1 MNILVTGGLGFIGS
15 HTVVALVEEGFTPI
29 LVDNLSNSEL
39 FIKDRIEQI
48 IKQKVTFYQA
58 DCNDYAA
65 MEKIFQ
71 KHTIEGVIH
80 FAAYK
85 AVGESVAE
93 PLKYYENNL
102 FSLINLLKIM
112 QKFSVQKL
120 VFSSSCTVYGQTEKL
135 PVDENNAVLPAFSPY
150 GNTKQIGEEIL
161 QDVVRSQ
168 ANLQI
173 ISLRYFNPIGAHP
186 SALIGELPRGVPNN
200 LVPYITQTA
209 IGKRPFLNVFGKD
222 YPTPDGTCIR
232 DFIHVCDLAEAHVKA
247 LQFLQ
252 NQKGSFIDFINV
264 GTGTGNSVLEVIQT
278 FEQVSGKTLP
288 YQFAPRRSG
297 DVTAIYADARKAEKI
312 LGWKAQ
318 RSLADALADAWRW
331 EQAIHKQTQENGKQA

>member
-1 MNILVTGGLGFIGS
+1 MKNILVTGGLGFIGS
-15 HTVVALVEEGFTPI
+15 HTTVALAEQGFIPI
-29 LVDNLSNSEL
+29 VVDNLSNSEL

-48 IKQKVTFYQA
+48 LNQAITFYQA

-65 MEKIFQ
+65 MEKIF
-71 KHTIEGVIH
+71 KEHTIEGVIH

-112 QKFSVQKL
+112 QQFSVQKL

-135 PVDENNAVLPAFSPY
+135 PVDESNAILPAFSPY

-161 QDVVRSQ
+161 QDVVKSQ
-168 ANLQI
+168 VDLQV

-209 IGKRPFLNVFGKD
+209 IGKRPFLKVFGKD

-264 GTGTGNSVLEVIQT
+264 GTGKGNSVLEVIQT
-278 FEQVSGKTLP
+278 FEQVSGKALP

-331 EQAIHKQTQENGKQA
+331 EQAIQNLEPMRF

>member
-1 MNILVTGGLGFIGS
+1 MKNILVTGGLGFIGS
-15 HTVVALVEEGFTPI
+15 HTTVALAEQGFIPI
-29 LVDNLSNSEL
+29 VVDNLSNSEL

-48 IKQKVTFYQA
+48 LNQAITFYQA

-65 MEKIFQ
+65 MEKIF
-71 KHTIEGVIH
+71 KEHTIEGVIH

-112 QKFSVQKL
+112 QQFSVQKL

-135 PVDENNAVLPAFSPY
+135 PVDESNAILPAFSPY

-161 QDVVRSQ
+161 QDVVKSQ
-168 ANLQI
+168 VDLQV

-264 GTGTGNSVLEVIQT
+264 GTGKGNSVLEVIQT
-278 FEQVSGKTLP
+278 FEQVSGKALP

-331 EQAIHKQTQENGKQA
+331 EQAIQNLEPMRF

>member
-1 MNILVTGGLGFIGS
+1 MQILVTGGLGFIGS
-15 HTVVALVEEGFTPI
+15 HTVVALAEQGFTPI
-29 LVDNLSNSEL
+29 IVDNLSNSEF
-39 FIKDRIEQI
+39 FIKERIEQI
-48 IKQKVTFYQA
+48 IGKAVKFYET
-58 DCNDYAA
+58 DCNDLQA

-71 KHTIEGVIH
+71 ENALQGIIH

-102 FSLINLLKIM
+102 FSLINLLKLM
-112 QKFSVQKL
+112 QKYAVQKL
-120 VFSSSCTVYGQTEKL
+120 VFSSSCTVYGQAEKL
-135 PVDENNAVLPAFSPY
+135 PVDESTPTLPAFSPY

-161 QDVVRSQ
+161 QDVVRSN
-168 ANLQI
+168 ADLQI

-209 IGKRPFLNVFGKD
+209 IGKRSILNVFGND

-247 LQFLQ
+247 LEFLQ
-252 NQKGSFIDFINV
+252 QQNGSFIDFINI
-264 GTGTGNSVLEVIQT
+264 GTGKGNSVLEVIKT
-278 FEQVSGKTLP
+278 FEQVSGKKLP
-288 YQFAPRRSG
+288 YQFVPRRSG
-297 DVTAIYADARKAEKI
+297 DVTAIYADVSKAEKV
-312 LGWKAQ
+312 LGWKAK
-318 RSLADALADAWRW
+318 RTLADALADAWRW
-331 EQAIHKQTQENGKQA
+331 EQTIRTYQ

>member
-15 HTVVALVEEGFTPI
+15 HTAVALAEEGFMPI

-39 FIKDRIEQI
+39 FIKERIEQI
-48 IKQKVTFYQA
+48 IGKTVTFYQS
-58 DCNDYAA
+58 DCNDIAA
-65 MEKIFQ
+65 MEAIFQ
-71 KHTIEGVIH
+71 ENDIHGVIH

-102 FSLINLLKIM
+102 VSLITLLKLM
-112 QKFSVQKL
+112 QKYSVQKL
-120 VFSSSCTVYGQTEKL
+120 VFSSSCTVYGQAEKL
-135 PVDENNAVLPAFSPY
+135 PVDEGSPILPAFSPY

-161 QDVVRSQ
+161 QDVVSSG
-168 ANLQI
+168 ANLQV

-186 SALIGELPRGVPNN
+186 SGLIGELPRGIPNN

-209 IGKRPFLNVFGKD
+209 IGKRAYLNVFGND

-247 LQFLQ
+247 LMFLQ
-252 NQKGSFIDFINV
+252 PQSGSFIDFINV
-264 GTGTGNSVLEVIQT
+264 GTGRGNSVLEVIQT
-278 FEQVSGKTLP
+278 FEQVSGQKLA
-288 YQFAPRRSG
+288 YRFAPRRMG
-297 DVTAIYADARKAEKI
+297 DVSAIYADVRKAEKV
-312 LGWKAQ
+312 LGWKAK
-318 RSLADALADAWRW
+318 RTLAEALSDAWRW
-331 EQAIHKQTQENGKQA
+331 EQALSKQKLL